1 MSADVIPSLL
11 EELIDKLD
19 PNVDYGER
27 SYEQVCDQI
36 RNGTLTIKP
45 IVYDRPI
52 IRDPALNGRL
62 VRGSG
67 RLHSATLSAEKIET
81 ISRFLT
87 RAAEDFDSVYEA
99 LTEAAVTKGDVRA
112 QKVFMEM
119 FIGRP
124 KESTV
129 TVNSKVMDRLL
140 DAAEKEKETV
150 IEVIQPSGTM
160 GTDKRR

>member
-1 MSADVIPSLL
+1 M
-11 EELIDKLD
+11 
-19 PNVDYGER
+19 
-27 SYEQVCDQI
+27 
-36 RNGTLTIKP
+36 
-45 IVYDRPI
+45 
-52 IRDPALNGRL
+52 
-62 VRGSG
+62 
-67 RLHSATLSAEKIET
+67 
-81 ISRFLT
+81 
-87 RAAEDFDSVYEA
+87 YEA